1 VPHVDDKA
9 DASDAADSV
18 QLTVAEAPRED
29 AGRGIVR
36 IDPAAL
42 DALGAELGDVVVVGG
57 AREALARAL
66 PTPTDRRGE
75 DAILMDGVLRQNAQV
90 GVHDAVT
97 VRRATL
103 PAAQRA
109 VLQPVEAAPSD
120 DDLDFIGRRVD
131 GRPVQTGDQLRVD
144 LFGNRW
150 IDFMVGP
157 VQPDGAARL
166 VPRTTLVIEAPEDA
180 GEDAPPAARRS
191 TYEDIGGLDAPLQR
205 VREMIELPLR
215 APRVFQRL
223 GIDAPNGVLLSGPPG
238 CGKTLLART
247 VAAETDAAFF
257 AISGPEVVRKLYG
270 ESEKQLRE
278 VFAQAARQGPS
289 IVFIDEVDA
298 LAPRR
303 SDVEGDVEK
312 RIVATL
318 LTLMDGLEPR
328 EGVVVMAATNRPN
341 AIDPA
346 LRRAGRFDR
355 EITIPI
361 PDRHGRRQILNVHSR
376 GMPLADNVDLDALA
390 ETTHGFVGA
399 DLEALCREAAMA
411 ALRRALPGFGLGRDT
426 LSTDEMQRLHVK
438 ADDFAAA
445 RREVKASALRAV
457 FTEVPD
463 VRWAD
468 VGGLEGVRRSLQE
481 AVEWPIQ
488 HPRLFA
494 MAGVTPPRG
503 LLLVG
508 PPGCGKTLLAKALAT
523 ETQSNFI
530 SVQGAELLSKFVG
543 ESEQK
548 VQEVFRK
555 ARAAAPCLIFFD
567 EIDALAPSRGSS
579 RESAGVSDRVLSQ
592 FLVEMDGVEELHDV
606 VVMAATNRIDR
617 IDPALLRP
625 GRFDD
630 IITVPRPDANARRA
644 ILRVH
649 LRDKPTDAALDIDA
663 VVAATDGFSGAD
675 LEAVCRRAALEA
687 VRPAIRAARADGRDG
702 QEAGADAVRITQSH
716 LDAAVEVTHR
726 QQQQR
731 TPFSD
736 PT

>member
-1 VPHVDDKA
+1 
-9 DASDAADSV
+9 
-18 QLTVAEAPRED
+18 
-29 AGRGIVR
+29 
-36 IDPAAL
+36 
-42 DALGAELGDVVVVGG
+42 
-57 AREALARAL
+57 
-66 PTPTDRRGE
+66 
-75 DAILMDGVLRQNAQV
+75 
-90 GVHDAVT
+90 
-97 VRRATL
+97 
-103 PAAQRA
+103 
-109 VLQPVEAAPSD
+109 
-120 DDLDFIGRRVD
+120 
-131 GRPVQTGDQLRVD
+131 
-144 LFGNRW
+144 
-150 IDFMVGP
+150 
-157 VQPDGAARL
+157 
-166 VPRTTLVIEAPEDA
+166 
-180 GEDAPPAARRS
+180 
-191 TYEDIGGLDAPLQR
+191 
-205 VREMIELPLR
+205 
-215 APRVFQRL
+215 
-223 GIDAPNGVLLSGPPG
+223 
-238 CGKTLLART
+238 
-247 VAAETDAAFF
+247 
-257 AISGPEVVRKLYG
+257 
-270 ESEKQLRE
+270 
-278 VFAQAARQGPS
+278 
-289 IVFIDEVDA
+289 
-298 LAPRR
+298 
-303 SDVEGDVEK
+303 
-312 RIVATL
+312 
-318 LTLMDGLEPR
+318 
-328 EGVVVMAATNRPN
+328 MAATNRPN

-411 ALRRALPGFGLGRDT
+411 ALRRALPDFGLGRDT

-494 MAGVTPPRG
+494 VAGVTPPRG

-716 LDAAVEVTHR
+716 LDAAVEATHR